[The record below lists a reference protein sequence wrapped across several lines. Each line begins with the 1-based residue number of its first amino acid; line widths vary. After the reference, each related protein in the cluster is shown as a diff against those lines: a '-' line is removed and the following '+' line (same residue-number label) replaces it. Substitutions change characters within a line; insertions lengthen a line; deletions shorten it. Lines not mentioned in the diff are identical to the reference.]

1 MSELSIS
8 QFLDGQGCIGGRLSG
23 KVGQMNAAKPKLV
36 DLNKKKKA
44 PRPKGKRAA
53 AQMREAADEIV
64 CRDCKPIVEALSSKS
79 KKGHIQSA
87 KFLYGL
93 AQTAEASAEGEGGAE
108 TFRSIALEWA
118 NSPEWKGE
126 TEAEITDEED
136 GAD

>member
-1 MSELSIS
+1 MPE
-8 QFLDGQGCIGGRLSG
+8 
-23 KVGQMNAAKPKLV
+23 
-36 DLNKKKKA
+36 
-44 PRPKGKRAA
+44 GKRGAA
-53 AQMREAADEIV
+53 HMRDAADEIV

-93 AQTAEASAEGEGGAE
+93 AQTAEASGESEGGAE
-108 TFRSIALEWA
+108 AFRSIALEWA

-126 TEAEITDEED
+126 TEAEITDEEE